1 MYHCDR
7 SVADIA
13 WVQSIFNRHHVSKST
28 DVNINLVSLSLTN
41 QREQKQPNQSNL
53 WFWNICAVNVF
64 HYLNHTGPRPL
75 AQISG
80 TGICSMVCWKGR
92 FNRPVKR
99 TFTVLIEDDEQRI
112 RFLHIFV
119 DTYIHIHTH
128 TYRYIYTCIQM
139 HICIDPLFAIH
150 INHSAVQGTLSW
162 RPRWD
167 E

>member
-41 QREQKQPNQSNL
+41 QREQNQPNQSNL

-64 HYLNHTGPRPL
+64 HYPNHTGPRPL

-99 TFTVLIEDDEQRI
+99 TFTVLIEDDEQM
-112 RFLHIFV
+112 H
-119 DTYIHIHTH
+119 
-128 TYRYIYTCIQM
+128 TCIQM